1 MSFNRNIVEC
11 KFSFD
16 CAGFK
21 LSRRFNRNIVECKSG
36 PGKRPDAGSHCFNRN
51 IVECK
56 LYMVKGKCLMTCVLI
71 ETLWNVNLIIDS
83 LGHPGRTVL
92 IETLWNVN
100 SKITLLSII
109 SSLSFNRN
117 IVECKFD
124 VQLNNRNCL
133 YVLIETLWNVN
144 SNLLYRIISFASVL
158 IETLWNVNETVQQLP
173 GYGWSGFNRN
183 IVECKLF

>member
-1 MSFNRNIVEC
+1 MIIQKCVNSAEPAGFNRNIVEC
-11 KFSFD
+11 K
-16 CAGFK
+16 CTW
-21 LSRRFNRNIVECKSG
+21 E
-36 PGKRPDAGSHCFNRN
+36 
-51 IVECK
+51 
-56 LYMVKGKCLMTCVLI
+56 
-71 ETLWNVNLIIDS
+71 
-83 LGHPGRTVL
+83 RTVRTPTPVL

>member
-56 LYMVKGKCLMTCVLI
+56 LYMVKGKCLMTC
-71 ETLWNVNLIIDS
+71 
-83 LGHPGRTVL
+83 VL